1 MKINITEN
9 AKDYLL
15 KKDIDGKHIFLAL
28 DDGSSK
34 FSKLGGSCAIGN
46 KFQLVISSV
55 PDQAY
60 TDTIENDADLNLTT
74 GKEEAN
80 YLGNGLKLD
89 YKMGLLK
96 LSDDSS
102 ILDGAVTVQNY
113 EPTDSQTKDELA
125 KDMKDIG
132 NKIC

>member
-102 ILDGAVTVQNY
+102 ILDGAVTV
-113 EPTDSQTKDELA
+113 
-125 KDMKDIG
+125 
-132 NKIC
+132 